1 MPETQTAESP
11 MTSLRTTIRR
21 HMPTVRIVV
30 RWIWFIAV
38 LVFVVGYIRRNG
50 DLITNTLSDF
60 TSLVLLST
68 ALVTVI
74 GKVVLSIQCGAI
86 MTHLGHRFR
95 NTQVFWMYTTSDAAK
110 YVPGGV
116 WNAVARVTLY
126 ANAGMSRGAAARAF
140 ALEKYWQVLGALA
153 TGAIALA
160 PEIHRQVFGR
170 VTHPLLV
177 ASEVS
182 LVLGVWVLLTAK
194 GASRISGVPV
204 GRRLVARSIAE
215 QCAMAIALGL
225 GLWIPLVAVSAGID
239 PVTAIGAFSIGRGL
253 GYVAVFAP
261 AGIGVREVVT
271 LWGLGRGLDA
281 DLALIALGVNRVM
294 TVGADLGSFAF
305 GAGIRRRTGTRT
317 CSQEDSEDDC
327 G

>member
-1 MPETQTAESP
+1 
-11 MTSLRTTIRR
+11 MTSLRSSFRR
-21 HMPTVRIVV
+21 HLPTVRIVV

-50 DLITNTLSDF
+50 GLIIDTLSGF
-60 TSLVLLST
+60 TVLVLLST

-74 GKVVLSIQCGAI
+74 GKVILAIQCGAI
-86 MTHLGHRFR
+86 TTHLGHRF
-95 NTQVFWMYTTSDAAK
+95 QSAHVFWMYTASDLAK

-116 WNAVARVTLY
+116 WNAVARVKLY
-126 ANAGMSRGAAARAF
+126 ADAGMSRGAAGRAF

-160 PEIHRQVFGR
+160 PEIHRQIFGWPAHAVL
-170 VTHPLLV
+170 VT
-177 ASEVS
+177 SEVM
-182 LVLGVWVLLTAK
+182 VVVGAWALLTAV

-204 GRRLVARSIAE
+204 NSRLVARSIAE
-215 QCAMAIALGL
+215 QSAMAIALGL
-225 GLWIPLVAVSAGID
+225 GLWIPLVAVSASID
-239 PVTAIGAFSIGRGL
+239 PLTAIGAFSIGRGI

-271 LWGLGRGLDA
+271 LWALGRGLDT
-281 DLALIALGVNRVM
+281 DLALVALGVNRVM
-294 TVGADLGSFAF
+294 TLGADLGSFAI
-305 GAGIRRRTGTRT
+305 GAGIRRRAGTST
-317 CSQEDSEDDC
+317 CSQEDSEDDR